1 MDEALFEGPVLFNF
15 RNQCLPFSALDFI
28 PLVGEIGLVQ
38 PKLTLGQFFDFRF
51 GVNAGGLFNLPHP
64 IQAQRE
70 LRDPGLWAL
79 RRSRIYPRTEEIPGK
94 EFEES
99 VKSRKAHWRACS
111 FCLEPMLMVTLR
123 LDEPDRGS
131 SSGYKMDRDPQ
142 VLGFLRNCLL
152 PTKV

>member
-1 MDEALFEGPVLFNF
+1 LYWKVEVIYSSGVRDRTKGLDEALFEGPALFNF

-79 RRSRIYPRTEEIPGK
+79 RRR
-94 EFEES
+94 
-99 VKSRKAHWRACS
+99 
-111 FCLEPMLMVTLR
+111 
-123 LDEPDRGS
+123 
-131 SSGYKMDRDPQ
+131 
-142 VLGFLRNCLL
+142 
-152 PTKV
+152 

>member
-1 MDEALFEGPVLFNF
+1 MNLPEKLRSGPFPYRAGLSSSTEMDKGSDKSKHLGNRCEEERRTNPSIQ
-15 RNQCLPFSALDFI
+15 NQCLPFSALDFI

-79 RRSRIYPRTEEIPGK
+79 RRR
-94 EFEES
+94 
-99 VKSRKAHWRACS
+99 
-111 FCLEPMLMVTLR
+111 
-123 LDEPDRGS
+123 
-131 SSGYKMDRDPQ
+131 
-142 VLGFLRNCLL
+142 
-152 PTKV
+152 